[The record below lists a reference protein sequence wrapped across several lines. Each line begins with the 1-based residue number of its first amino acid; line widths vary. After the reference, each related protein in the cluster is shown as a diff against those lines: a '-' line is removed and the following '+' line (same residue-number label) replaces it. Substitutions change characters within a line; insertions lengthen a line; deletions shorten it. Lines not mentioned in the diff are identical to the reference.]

1 MGEREASASL
11 QQMMHDGAYP
21 TYFGVS
27 CAFVAL
33 HLMSRTRRRLDVEH
47 AQRCR
52 LGELMLR
59 GSAQLLG
66 LLVERVQTRE
76 EALEEKLKKAEL
88 EVDELKQRRTEDAKA
103 NEKVASI
110 FAAHEQSWIVGRKSL
125 MRQIQA
131 LVNEMRIL
139 KARNEEVIL
148 DLRRR
153 VEEDESAMRT
163 KDEALEEG
171 ARKRRELEEKL
182 RLAEEAMQELE
193 ERTKKEAQERSAELW
208 THKTA
213 FVELVSNQR
222 QLEAEMARALRQAEA
237 AKQELEEV
245 FDRKEEAVA
254 MVENLSGEI
263 VKLQKDAEQK
273 DKILSAMLRKSKLD
287 TAAKQMMLKEVK
299 ISKAKKKQAELEME
313 RWKNMWESR
322 HRKGSRAAHS
332 LDIGCSQSRRAE
344 LQIESSGYCSRTQL
358 SEFLEAENRKEHESS
373 SAKGESII
381 TTIECL
387 DRDSTDGSDEPV
399 SDDFERLQDWVRLE
413 TEKYA
418 TILEQ
423 RHHAE
428 IEAFTEQLRVK
439 DEKLEAF
446 RWQLLSMELES
457 KRLQSHIEG
466 LDGNLSHF
474 KEENLKLEAL
484 LLDKEKELKLLKE
497 QIRYHV
503 QHCQKNNSIFSPSSD
518 YMKKSSSSSEACDS
532 QVPWSEVK
540 ITKRK
545 QKKKEQESKSSIVR
559 DTQKAENIAREMD
572 GRNVNE
578 ETKLMQLES
587 HKNGPFIYK
596 ENAAID
602 TTAISPTNV
611 APPADKNFE
620 GNTIVCIS
628 ETPSEEPE
636 GEANI
641 SRDKAES
648 IILTSHSPEEE
659 IEEEKEVSMD
669 PGNVHSM
676 NSIQEGANVDDK
688 LSSIGSSIVKKDSSW
703 RMDVHALGVSYKI
716 KRMKQQLLVIEKLAE
731 SQSMKQLTTKDDA
744 SNDRADENRQQD
756 KGFMIMMSS
765 LHKQVKRYQ
774 SLEEKTDDLCQRM
787 HENYRSGSSRDSQ
800 TGRTKEQ
807 TEALK
812 RFLEETFQ
820 LQRYMV
826 ATGQKLLEIQSRV
839 ASGFAGDCELG
850 ESVGFNKRLF
860 ADNVRTLFREIQRGL
875 EVRLAR
881 IIGDIEGTLA
891 SDGILHR

>member
-1 MGEREASASL
+1 MMGEKEPSASL
-11 QQMMHDGAYP
+11 QRMNDGNYA

-33 HLMSRTRRRLDVEH
+33 HLMSRRRRRLDMEH

-52 LGELMLR
+52 LEELMLR

-66 LLVERVQTRE
+66 LLVERVGRRE
-76 EALEEKLKKAEL
+76 EALEEKLRKAEL

-110 FAAHEQSWIVGRKSL
+110 FAAHEQRWIAGRKSL
-125 MRQIQA
+125 VREIRC
-131 LVNEMRIL
+131 LVAELRIL
-139 KARNEEVIL
+139 KARNEEVVL
-148 DLRRR
+148 DSRRR
-153 VEEDESAMRT
+153 AEEDESAMRV
-163 KDEALEEG
+163 KDEALEEEAG
-171 ARKRRELEEKL
+171 KRRELEEKL
-182 RLAEEAMQELE
+182 RLAEEAMEELE

-208 THKTA
+208 KHKTA

-237 AKQELEEV
+237 AKQELDEV
-245 FDRKEEAVA
+245 FERKEEAVA
-254 MVENLSGEI
+254 MVEKLSGEI

-287 TAAKQMMLKEVK
+287 TAAKQMLLKEVK

-322 HRKGSRAAHS
+322 HKKGSRAAS
-332 LDIGCSQSRRAE
+332 SWEAGCSQNRRAE
-344 LQIESSGYCSRTQL
+344 FQLENRGYGSRTLL
-358 SEFLEAENRKEHESS
+358 SEYLEAESRKEHESS
-373 SAKGESII
+373 SAKGESFI

-387 DRDSTDGSDEPV
+387 DRDSSDGSDDHPV

-423 RHHAE
+423 RHYAV
-428 IEAFTEQLRVK
+428 IEAFTEQLRIK
-439 DEKLEAF
+439 DEKLEAL

-474 KEENLKLEAL
+474 KEENFKLEAL

-497 QIRYHV
+497 EIRYHV
-503 QHCQKNNSIFSPSSD
+503 QHCQKNDSNSSPRFD
-518 YMKKSSSSSEACDS
+518 HLKRSSSSSESCDS
-532 QVPWSEVK
+532 QALWSEVK

-545 QKKKEQESKSSIVR
+545 PREKEQESKTSIVR
-559 DTQKAENIAREMD
+559 GTQKVVAREMD
-572 GRNVNE
+572 GRNANE
-578 ETKLMQLES
+578 ETELMHLES
-587 HKNGPFIYK
+587 HKNREFMCK
-596 ENAAID
+596 ES
-602 TTAISPTNV
+602 TATGARTISPTNV

-620 GNTIVCIS
+620 ENAIVCVS
-628 ETPSEEPE
+628 ETPSEEPKRAE
-636 GEANI
+636 NT
-641 SRDKAES
+641 SRDEVQS
-648 IILTSHSPEEE
+648 IILTSQSPKEES
-659 IEEEKEVSMD
+659 EEEKEVSMD
-669 PGNVHSM
+669 PGNVHLM
-676 NSIQEGANVDDK
+676 NSFQEGADIDGK
-688 LSSIGSSIVKKDSSW
+688 LSSVGPSIVKKDSSW

-716 KRMKQQLLVIEKLAE
+716 KRLKQQLLVIEKLAE
-731 SQSMKQLTTKDDA
+731 SQAMNQLTTKDDA

-756 KGFMIMMSS
+756 KGVMMMISS
-765 LHKQVKRYQ
+765 LNKQVKRYQ

-787 HENYRSGSSRDSQ
+787 HENYRSGSSRNSQ
-800 TGRTKEQ
+800 LGRTKEQ

-812 RFLEETFQ
+812 HFLEETFQ

-826 ATGQKLLEIQSRV
+826 ATGQKLMEMQSRI
-839 ASGFAGDCELG
+839 ASSFAGNCELG

-860 ADNVRTLFREIQRGL
+860 ADNVRTLLREIQRGV
-875 EVRLAR
+875 EVRIAR
-881 IIGDIEGTLA
+881 VIGDLEGTLA